1 MVVRVFEKGTIT
13 MAGRKVG
20 AFTCRCSHPLCMA
33 SVDIVDRK
41 PIKECSATNLRLRFE
56 NKGWF
61 LGNSP
66 KEDLCP
72 DHAKAALEE
81 RRARRRPHA
90 TNLKLVS
97 DNDGANQIMQTP
109 QPKIMTRD
117 DKRIINAKLHDVYI
131 GEREG
136 YQTPWTD
143 KKVADDLGVPLAWV
157 IEIRED
163 LFGPAADNSEVRDY
177 LERAEKAKADAA
189 DLLAK
194 INTHIL
200 AIESAAEQL
209 PKLKATAAEINRN
222 LDTMNVTGQRIQRA
236 VGA

>member
-1 MVVRVFEKGTIT
+1 MTKRAFEKGFIT
-13 MAGRKVG
+13 MAGQKVG
-20 AFTCRCSHPLCMA
+20 AFTLRCSHPLCRN

-56 NKGWF
+56 NRDWF
-61 LGNSP
+61 VGDGP

-72 DHAKAALEE
+72 EHAKAAIEE

-90 TNLKLVS
+90 TNLKLIS
-97 DNDGANQIMQTP
+97 DNGAEPIMQTP
-109 QPKIMTRD
+109 QPKAMTRD

-136 YQTPWTD
+136 YSTPWTD
-143 KKVADDLGVPLAWV
+143 KKVAEDLGVPLAWV
-157 IEIRED
+157 VEIRED
-163 LFGPAADNSEVRDY
+163 LFGPAADNAEVRDY
-177 LERAEKAKADAA
+177 LERAEKAKQEAA

-194 INTHIL
+194 LNTQII
-200 AIESAAEQL
+200 AIESAAATL
-209 PKLKATAAEINRN
+209 PKIKALVAEVQRK

-236 VGA
+236 VSA